1 MIVETDTKSPSTA
14 VDTPAARRLS
24 GTEPDEW
31 RLGEYARVVVETD
44 GFPR

>member
-1 MIVETDTKSPSTA
+1 MTLELSHRSASHA
-14 VDTPAARRLS
+14 VDQPSSLGAS

-31 RLGEYARVVVETD
+31 RLGEYAQVVVETD

>member
-1 MIVETDTKSPSTA
+1 MTIETDHRSASNA
-14 VDTPAARRLS
+14 VDQPSVRAAS

-31 RLGEYARVVVETD
+31 RLGEYAQVVSETD

>member
-1 MIVETDTKSPSTA
+1 MTLETDHHSPPNTA
-14 VDTPAARRLS
+14 DQPATRRTS

-31 RLGEYARVVVETD
+31 RLGEYDCVVVETD

>member
-1 MIVETDTKSPSTA
+1 MTLETDHQSPPTA
-14 VDTPAARRLS
+14 LDRPSLFAS

-31 RLGEYARVVVETD
+31 RLGEYAHIVVETD

>member
-1 MIVETDTKSPSTA
+1 MTLETDQPAPSTA
-14 VDTPAARRLS
+14 VDRPTALRTS